1 MKKIITMFVLSCCM
15 FFVHAQ
21 QPDSAI
27 YIDIP
32 KFKIGFRAGANF
44 AQISG
49 SGAQG
54 FNHFGAVGGMFFDY
68 RIKKRMSLIT
78 ELTYTMK
85 GARRNPNPDFGDY
98 NSYSFDLDYIELPVL
113 FRYHVGKKE
122 FVSFDAGLTF
132 AFLVRQVGKENGS
145 VIKFD
150 RGFNVFELGIAAG
163 VNFHLPKGWGIT
175 ARYHNSIIPIR
186 SNINNNT
193 VIQPIWG
200 IVNIGQVNSLF
211 SASLTYCFGVGKKTE
226 KVLAPSL
233 QPKTSKTTKVNVV
246 VGEEKQEK
254 TPMFQK
260 IEKEEKAPKPK
271 KEKRPRGE
279 GVYDE
284 D

>member
-1 MKKIITMFVLSCCM
+1 MKKIIWTCLLCLFAMQIK
-15 FFVHAQ
+15 AQ
-21 QPDSAI
+21 NPDSAI
-27 YIDIP
+27 YTEIP
-32 KFKIGFRAGANF
+32 KFKLGVRAGINF

-78 ELTYTMK
+78 ELMYTMK

-98 NSYSFDLDYIELPVL
+98 NSYSFDLDYIEIPVL
-113 FRYHVGKKE
+113 FRYHVGKRE

-132 AFLVRQVGKENGS
+132 AFLVRQLGKENEA

-150 RGFNVFELGIAAG
+150 RGFNVFELGVAAG

-186 SNINNNT
+186 SNVNNNT

-200 IVNIGQVNSLF
+200 IINIGQVNSLF
-211 SASLTYCFGVGKKTE
+211 SASLTYSFGVGKKTE

-233 QPKTSKTTKVNVV
+233 QPKTPKEKQVNEVT
-246 VGEEKQEK
+246 GEEKPAK
-254 TPMFQK
+254 PPMFQK
-260 IEKEEKAPKPK
+260 IEKEEKIPKPK
-271 KEKRPRGE
+271 KQKRPRGD
-279 GVYDE
+279 VYDE
-284 D
+284 E